1 MPENNANFIYK
12 HSIDKNNNTNIISL
26 NGYIYR
32 ADKHSNYM
40 LRKFPA
46 YFGSLN
52 SALEYFEKE
61 FYMKKY
67 KTKKE
72 LKIILLD
79 GTQNNIRL
87 LQNMY
92 KNMINREKTYN
103 INNINNTNIRL
114 EYILIQ
120 VLYGMILDKFNKIDL
135 CDMSF
140 NEIYDNLLLLCKKIS
155 VKTKEPVLISEINI
169 FIYILAT
176 YSIQDEIK
184 PSRMSVRY
192 LDRILM
198 HLMNET
204 FESKYDGIY
213 YNRLEIDENTN
224 IKSESLKIGEND
236 LCYLVNKEIYK
247 MDRKDYSCAPSEIC
261 IWNPK
266 KNLDLVEML
275 KNKDGKNILINLN
288 HHKNIKKYM
297 KKRRWHRQI

>member
-1 MPENNANFIYK
+1 MPEI
-12 HSIDKNNNTNIISL
+12 KNNLKYKRSIYNNNITNIIL
-26 NGYIYR
+26 LTDYIYR
-32 ADKHSNYM
+32 ADTHPNDV

-46 YFGSLN
+46 YFGSFV
-52 SALEYFEKE
+52 SALEYFKKE
-61 FYMKKY
+61 SYMKKY

-79 GTQNNIRL
+79 GTPNNVIL

-92 KNMINREKTYN
+92 KNR
-103 INNINNTNIRL
+103 INNINNTKIKL

-120 VLYGMILDKFNKIDL
+120 TLYGMILDKFKNIDL
-135 CDMSF
+135 CDMSY
-140 NEIYDNLLLLCKKIS
+140 NDIYDNLLLECKKIS
-155 VKTKEPVLISEINI
+155 VKTKEPVLESEIEL
-169 FIYILAT
+169 FIDILII
-176 YSIQDEIK
+176 YSIRNDAI

-266 KNLDLVEML
+266 KNLDLVEMV
-275 KNKDGKNILINLN
+275 KNKDGKKILINLN

>member
-1 MPENNANFIYK
+1 MPEI
-12 HSIDKNNNTNIISL
+12 KNNLKYKLSIYNNNITNIIL
-26 NGYIYR
+26 LTDYIYR
-32 ADKHSNYM
+32 ADTHPNDV

-46 YFGSLN
+46 YFGSFV
-52 SALEYFEKE
+52 SALEYFKKE
-61 FYMKKY
+61 SYMKKY

-79 GTQNNIRL
+79 GTPNNVIL

-92 KNMINREKTYN
+92 KNR
-103 INNINNTNIRL
+103 INNINNTKIKL

-120 VLYGMILDKFNKIDL
+120 PVYGMILDKFKNIDL
-135 CDMSF
+135 CDMSY
-140 NEIYDNLLLLCKKIS
+140 NDIYDNLLLECKKIS
-155 VKTKEPVLISEINI
+155 VKTKEPVLESEIEL
-169 FIYILAT
+169 FIDILII
-176 YSIQDEIK
+176 YSIRNDAI

-213 YNRLEIDENTN
+213 YNRLEIDENMN

-266 KNLDLVEML
+266 KNLDLVEMV